1 MPPIDDP
8 QLRAGLAAMQKF
20 FPHGLDVDNIA
31 ATRALLARLQAKRP
45 APRLADVSIE
55 DVQITVRTLEN
66 LRAGVRVSTAN
77 AACSSLADA
86 AAASVPSSVISPAI
100 ASTDACGD
108 STTLPPPA
116 SGAPPLTLRCYQP
129 RAARGEPRPAL
140 LWCHGGGFMFGEL
153 SWDDK
158 RCQQLALALDC
169 LVVAVDYRLAPEQPF
184 PAALED
190 GYAALCWMADH
201 AASLGID
208 RSRIAVAGASAG
220 GGLAA
225 GLALLARDCGQPS
238 VCFQLLLYPMLD
250 DRTVLAP
257 TTLDTSAQDSCAQNS
272 PASTPVNTSV
282 CAAALPT
289 AIPTSLPTSLTTTP
303 GWSLEENTAG
313 WQCYLGVRSTLQS
326 SVLAANPRAANAVQD
341 GAPSAVSAY
350 AAPSR
355 ATDLSAL
362 PPAFI
367 AVGSIDLFYGECCD
381 YAARLQQ
388 AGVAVELQCYANAF
402 HGFDSWASASNTAK
416 RCWAEQC
423 AALQQAFYSNKDH
436 TR

>member
-1 MPPIDDP
+1 MLPPTDDP

-31 ATRALLARLQAKRP
+31 ATRALLSRLQAKRP

-66 LRAGVRVSTAN
+66 LRVDVRVSTAN
-77 AACSSLADA
+77 AACSSIADA
-86 AAASVPSSVISPAI
+86 AVAGIASNVISPAI
-100 ASTDACGD
+100 ASTDAYGD

-116 SGAPPLTLRCYQP
+116 SGAPPLLTLRCYQP

-169 LVVAVDYRLAPEQPF
+169 LVVAVDYRLAPEQSF

-225 GLALLARDCGQPS
+225 GLALLARDYGQPS

-257 TTLDTSAQDSCAQNS
+257 TALDSSAQDSCAQNS
-272 PASTPVNTSV
+272 SASTPANTV

-289 AIPTSLPTSLTTTP
+289 AFTTALTPTP
-303 GWSLEENTAG
+303 GWSLEENIAG

-355 ATDLSAL
+355 ATDLRAL

>member
-1 MPPIDDP
+1 MPTDDP

-20 FPHGLDVDNIA
+20 FPQGLDVDDIA

-55 DVQITVRTLEN
+55 DVQIAVCPLEN
-66 LRAGVRVSTAN
+66 LN
-77 AACSSLADA
+77 ADVAITQTKGASSWFADA
-86 AAASVPSSVISPAI
+86 AAARGHSDVARLATSSA
-100 ASTDACGD
+100 DACGD
-108 STTLPPPA
+108 SSNLPYPA
-116 SGAPPLTLRCYQP
+116 SSAPPLLTLRCYQP
-129 RAARGEPRPAL
+129 RVARGEPRPAL

-169 LVVAVDYRLAPEQPF
+169 LVVAVDYRLAPEQPY

-257 TTLDTSAQDSCAQNS
+257 TTLDTSAQDS

-289 AIPTSLPTSLTTTP
+289 AIPTSLTTTP

-313 WQCYLGVRSTLQS
+313 WQCYLGVRSTLQGTLQG
-326 SVLAANPRAANAVQD
+326 SVLAAKRRAANVMQD
-341 GAPSAVSAY
+341 GSPSAVPAY

-355 ATDLSAL
+355 ATDLRAL

-423 AALQQAFYSNKDH
+423 AALQQAFYSEKDPA
-436 TR
+436 R

>member
-1 MPPIDDP
+1 
-8 QLRAGLAAMQKF
+8 
-20 FPHGLDVDNIA
+20 
-31 ATRALLARLQAKRP
+31 
-45 APRLADVSIE
+45 
-55 DVQITVRTLEN
+55 
-66 LRAGVRVSTAN
+66 
-77 AACSSLADA
+77 
-86 AAASVPSSVISPAI
+86 
-100 ASTDACGD
+100 
-108 STTLPPPA
+108 
-116 SGAPPLTLRCYQP
+116 
-129 RAARGEPRPAL
+129 
-140 LWCHGGGFMFGEL
+140 MFGEL

-225 GLALLARDCGQPS
+225 GLALLARDYGQPS

-257 TTLDTSAQDSCAQNS
+257 TALDSSAQDS
-272 PASTPVNTSV
+272 PASTSANTV

-289 AIPTSLPTSLTTTP
+289 AFTTALTPTP

-355 ATDLSAL
+355 ATDLRAL

-436 TR
+436 TQ